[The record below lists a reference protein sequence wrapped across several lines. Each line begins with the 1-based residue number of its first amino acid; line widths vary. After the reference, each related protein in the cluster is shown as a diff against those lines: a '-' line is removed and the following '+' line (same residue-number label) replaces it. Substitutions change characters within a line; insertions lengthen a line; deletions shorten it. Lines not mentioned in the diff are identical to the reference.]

1 MNLYRKE
8 KIEQTVQTYLN
19 RKHRSEHPEG
29 KFDKQMRWYP
39 SEREKCECCEWIRQ
53 PSNAYPYSLLL
64 HCRTMKHVANLYG
77 ITEKELKDGLKNEL
91 MTRRTGE

>member
-53 PSNAYPYSLLL
+53 PSNAYPYSLFQVG
-64 HCRTMKHVANLYG
+64 TYST
-77 ITEKELKDGLKNEL
+77 I
-91 MTRRTGE
+91 RRLDQGTKYQMAFSSYPALSR